1 MMDSAKQLT
10 RKALKIGVVIAAL
23 AAIAFASRFPSYTLE
38 KNLVRV
44 NKEWRELRTAMAA
57 YGMDRCGIYY
67 PPDTSE
73 RRKEQP
79 SLQLTFETLPDYLT
93 NRPVGYDGKPRELW
107 NPLTTPLAYATV
119 IPKDPFHP
127 GQYYSYASWNMHNE
141 LMTMSFLHSPGPNRR
156 NEIEPE
162 RLREEIERYL
172 KARPFGNAF
181 GMMDQDLSAFKR
193 IANEFI
199 YDPTNGT
206 KSRGDLIVFNN
217 AAYDSFGWRNDS
229 NGRWEKAPYPDKPIF
244 ADTGISK
251 SWEVGDALPDPVS
264 FAEELSRTRKV
275 AVPHSMAEAMRWSG
289 YKANSES
296 KADVTALNVIQ
307 NMFGREFPNFFRSPR
322 ALTSDEA
329 LLFQSKL
336 EEGWWSIMKRC
347 GLLSGR
353 PETYI
358 PASETF
364 VFLPL
369 YGKSQILYAGFN
381 LHEGNAPEALLRLKY
396 MEEVIREMRKSDAME
411 PDAYEAQV
419 YSVLERLIEELST
432 HIPEAEKGGR
442 E

>member
-1 MMDSAKQLT
+1 MSSTKRLM
-10 RKALKIGVVIAAL
+10 RKALKIGIIIAAL
-23 AAIAFASRFPSYTLE
+23 AAIAFASRFPSFSLE
-38 KNLVRV
+38 KKLEQV
-44 NKEWRELRTAMAA
+44 NKEWRELRTAMLA

-93 NRPVGYDGKPRELW
+93 NRPVGYDGKPREFW

-119 IPKDPFHP
+119 IPKDSFHP

-141 LMTMSFLHSPGPNRR
+141 LMTMSFLHSPGPNMR
-156 NEIEPE
+156 NETEPE
-162 RLREEIERYL
+162 MLREEIEHYL

-199 YDPTNGT
+199 YDPTNGA

-217 AAYDSFGWRNDS
+217 AAYESFGWRNDS
-229 NGRWEKAPYPDKPIF
+229 NGQWAKAPYPEKPIF
-244 ADTGISK
+244 ADTGISD
-251 SWEVGDALPDPVS
+251 SWKVGEPLPDPVS
-264 FAEELSRTRKV
+264 FTEELSRTRKV
-275 AVPHSMAEAMRWSG
+275 PVPHSMAEAMRWTG

-307 NMFGREFPNFFRSPR
+307 NVFGREFPDFFRSPR

-329 LLFQSKL
+329 QLFESQL

-347 GLLSGR
+347 GLLSGH
-353 PETYI
+353 PGTHI
-358 PASETF
+358 PATEVF

-369 YGKSQILYAGFN
+369 YGKSQILLAAFN
-381 LHEGNAPEALLRLKY
+381 LHEGRADEALTRLKY
-396 MEEVIREMRKSDAME
+396 MEEVIREIRKSDAME
-411 PDAYEAQV
+411 PDAHEAQV
-419 YSVLERLIEELST
+419 YSVLGRLIEGLST
-432 HIPEAEKGGR
+432 HIPEAEKR
-442 E
+442 ERE